1 MPNAKPIEAPHH
13 SRPTGRLVPI
23 DSQVSTSGPRAARMI
38 AMVSLMALIWLAGGC
53 AAPPPTEARLADQ
66 VLVEK
71 SARRLKLVADGRVL
85 RKYRIALGDNP
96 LGHKERE
103 GDERT
108 PEGDYV
114 LDWRNPNSRYY
125 KAIHISYPNERD
137 RHRARLLGQNPGGM
151 IMIHGLPNYIVSDAV
166 RREYMTRDWTDGCIA
181 VTNEELDEIWQL
193 VRDGTPIRI
202 LP

>member
-1 MPNAKPIEAPHH
+1 MPIDKPSDALHH
-13 SRPTGRLVPI
+13 SRPAA
-23 DSQVSTSGPRAARMI
+23 DSVGHSAARTT
-38 AMVSLMALIWLAGGC
+38 VSMLGLLALLWQLAGC
-53 AAPPPTEARLADQ
+53 TTPPATEASIADQ
-66 VLVEK
+66 VVVEK
-71 SARRLKLVADGRVL
+71 SARRLKLLSGGRVF
-85 RKYRIALGDNP
+85 REYRIALGDNP

-108 PEGDYV
+108 PEGVYV

-125 KAIHISYPNERD
+125 KSIHISYPNEWD
-137 RHRARLLGQNPGGM
+137 RRLARLTGQNPGGM

-202 LP
+202 QP